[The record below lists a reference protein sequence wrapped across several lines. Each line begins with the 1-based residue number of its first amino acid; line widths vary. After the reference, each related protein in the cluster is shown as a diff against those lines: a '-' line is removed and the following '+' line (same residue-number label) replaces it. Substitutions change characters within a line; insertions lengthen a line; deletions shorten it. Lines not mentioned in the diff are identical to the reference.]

1 MAWELSGWIRNSTGG
16 IRVDENGYGRC
27 QDGQERVCEVSE
39 WMRKGMGGVRMDER
53 GYGRCHDG

>member
-1 MAWELSGWIRNSTGG
+1 MRMGMGG
-16 IRVDENGYGRC
+16 VRMDEKGYGRC

-39 WMRKGMGGVRMDER
+39 WMRKGMGGVRMDEK